1 MPLILVTND
10 DGVHAP
16 GIKAL
21 RVALAALGDV
31 RLVAPDREMSACA
44 QSLTLTR
51 PVEAE
56 EIETGVF
63 AVNGTPTDCVSL
75 AISRLLGRR
84 PDLVVSG
91 INCGPNLGED
101 VFYSGTVAG
110 AREAVFFGIP
120 AIAVSLTT
128 RSQSDFAPAATV
140 AAQVA
145 RLTLQQGLPE
155 RTLLNVNV
163 PPGKPERTVVTVQ
176 GHREPDGLMLELFET
191 FGAEKEDAV
200 LRSRSNH
207 SDRLTDFEAVRCGFV
222 SITPLQ
228 TDTTHHAVLPN
239 FLAWEKSLDSRPAK

>member
-10 DGVHAP
+10 DGVHSP

-21 RVALAALGDV
+21 RAALSALGDV
-31 RLVAPDREMSACA
+31 RVVAPDREMSACA

-56 EIETGVF
+56 ELETGVF

-75 AISRLLGRR
+75 AIGRLLGRR

-120 AIAVSLTT
+120 ALAVSLTT
-128 RSQSDFAPAATV
+128 RSQGDFAPAAAV

-145 RLTLQQGLPE
+145 KLALQQGLPE
-155 RTLLNVNV
+155 RTLLNINV
-163 PPGKPERTVVTVQ
+163 PPGRPERVAVTVQ
-176 GHREPDGLMLELFET
+176 GHREPEGLLLELFET
-191 FGAEKEDAV
+191 FGAERDGVAQ
-200 LRSRSNH
+200 RSLGRNTE
-207 SDRLTDFEAVRCGFV
+207 RLTDFEAVRCGFV

-228 TDTTHHAVLPN
+228 TDTTHHAVLPT
-239 FLAWEKSLDSRPAK
+239 FVPWERSLDCRSSK